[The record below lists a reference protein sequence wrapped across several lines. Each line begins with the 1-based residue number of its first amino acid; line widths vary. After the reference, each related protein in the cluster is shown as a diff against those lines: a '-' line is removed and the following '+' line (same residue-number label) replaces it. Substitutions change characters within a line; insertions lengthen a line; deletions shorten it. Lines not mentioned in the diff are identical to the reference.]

1 MKIDEFIVSMAVLG
15 VAYNKSFTQDEI
27 KIWYDY
33 FKTTKFEIL
42 KQAIK
47 NIIPKKKFLPSIAE
61 LLEEC
66 SIVSENNIERV
77 LREMEASGYFRSA
90 QEVDKVYFWLK
101 KGIVP
106 DWLKEDIKKFNNSK
120 KQIEN
125 EKVLL
130 EGKWLKKREKGNW

>member
-33 FKTTKFEIL
+33 FKNTKFEIL

-66 SIVSENNIERV
+66 SVVSENNIERV
-77 LREMEASGYFRSA
+77 LREMEASGYFKST

-106 DWLKEDIKKFNNSK
+106 DWLKEDIRKFNNSK
-120 KQIEN
+120 KQIETN
-125 EKVLL
+125 KVLL
-130 EGKWLKKREKGNW
+130 EER